1 MTNKSANKD
10 GWRTQPMYS
19 FKEVARLS
27 GLSITTVRNWL
38 LGYTV
43 EEREVSPLLKSPPTA
58 TSCSF
63 INLVEVMVA
72 ARFRKA
78 EGTKYEIVK
87 RTYENAKKL
96 YSFEYPFANSQLQLK
111 AIGGHIVHMIKEK
124 GSFQAID
131 TPEQFTLPNLV
142 TEMMEQL
149 EFELELASK
158 WYPIGKNI
166 PIVVDP
172 YISSGVPTIEG
183 RSITVENIVK
193 RFYIG
198 KQTWEFISKDLDL
211 DLPTNVI
218 EELMRFAPRVFHRKE
233 TVIDT
238 SMR

>member
-1 MTNKSANKD
+1 MSNNKN

-27 GLSITTVRNWL
+27 GVSVSTVRNWL
-38 LGYTV
+38 FGYTV
-43 EEREVSPLLKSPPTA
+43 EERQVAPLIKASLDA
-58 TSCSF
+58 TCCSF
-63 INLVEVMVA
+63 LNLVEVMVA

-78 EGTKYEIVK
+78 EGTKYEVVK
-87 RTYENAKKL
+87 RTYENARKL
-96 YSFEYPFANSQLQLK
+96 YSLEHPFASDLRLK
-111 AIGGHIVHMIKEK
+111 SIGGHIVRMIREK
-124 GSFQAID
+124 GSFQAVD
-131 TPEQFTLPNLV
+131 TPEQFTLPSLV

-158 WYPIGKNI
+158 WYPVGKNI

-183 RSITVENIVK
+183 RSITVENIEK

-198 KQTWEFISKDLDL
+198 KQTWEFISKDLV
-211 DLPTNVI
+211 LPINVI
-218 EELMRFAPRVFHRKE
+218 QEVIRFAPRVFHREE
-233 TVIDT
+233 TVVDT

>member
-1 MTNKSANKD
+1 MSDNKN

-27 GLSITTVRNWL
+27 GISVSTVRNWL
-38 LGYTV
+38 FGYTV
-43 EEREVSPLLKSPPTA
+43 EERQVAPLIKASSDA
-58 TSCSF
+58 TFCSF
-63 INLVEVMVA
+63 LNLVEIMVA

-78 EGTKYEIVK
+78 EGTKYEVVK
-87 RTYENAKKL
+87 RTYENARKL
-96 YSFEYPFANSQLQLK
+96 YSLEHPFASDLRLK
-111 AIGGHIVHMIKEK
+111 SVGGHIVHMIRDK

-142 TEMMEQL
+142 AEMMEQL

-158 WYPIGKNI
+158 WYPVGKNI

-183 RSITVENIVK
+183 RSITVENIEK
-193 RFYIG
+193 RFYVG
-198 KQTWEFISKDLDL
+198 KQTWEFISKDLE
-211 DLPTNVI
+211 LPINVI
-218 EELMRFAPRVFHRKE
+218 EEVIRFTPRVFHREEK
-233 TVIDT
+233 VVDT

>member
-1 MTNKSANKD
+1 MSNNKN

-27 GLSITTVRNWL
+27 DISVSTVRNWL
-38 LGYTV
+38 FGYTV
-43 EEREVSPLLKSPPTA
+43 EERQVAPLIKASPDA
-58 TSCSF
+58 TCCSF
-63 INLVEVMVA
+63 LNLVEVMVA

-78 EGTKYEIVK
+78 EGTKYEVVK
-87 RTYENAKKL
+87 RTYENARKL
-96 YSFEYPFANSQLQLK
+96 YSLEHPFASDLRLK
-111 AIGGHIVHMIKEK
+111 SIGGHIVHMIREK

-158 WYPIGKNI
+158 WYPVGKNI

-172 YISSGVPTIEG
+172 YVSSGVPTIEG
-183 RSITVENIVK
+183 RSITVENIEK
-193 RFYIG
+193 RFYVG
-198 KQTWEFISKDLDL
+198 KQTWDFISKDLE
-211 DLPTNVI
+211 LPIDVVEEVI
-218 EELMRFAPRVFHRKE
+218 RFTPRVFHREE
-233 TVIDT
+233 TVVDT

>member
-1 MTNKSANKD
+1 MANKSENKD

-43 EEREVSPLLKSPPTA
+43 EEREVSPLLKAPPTA

-111 AIGGHIVHMIKEK
+111 AIGGHIVHMIKER
-124 GSFQAID
+124 GSMRAID
-131 TPEQFTLPNLV
+131 TPEQYTLPHLV
-142 TEMMEQL
+142 VEMIEQL
-149 EFELELASK
+149 EYELELASR
-158 WYPIGKNI
+158 WYPVGKKI

-172 YISSGVPTIEG
+172 YISAGVPTIKNRG
-183 RSITVENIVK
+183 VTVANIEK
-193 RFYIG
+193 RFYVG
-198 KQTWEFISKDLDL
+198 KQSFEFIAKDLEL
-211 DLPTNVI
+211 EQRVV
-218 EELMRFAPRVFHRKE
+218 EEIIRFAPRVFHREE
-233 TVIDT
+233 TIIG
-238 SMR
+238 SSI